1 MINPEGLEVLRNT
14 VFRNTGYNKETL
26 FLSLNPVVATVVLL
40 ESGGE
45 VEPRRVPAVLEHD
58 LLAL

>member
-1 MINPEGLEVLRNT
+1 M
-14 VFRNTGYNKETL
+14 FRNTGYNKETL
-26 FLSLNPVVATVVLL
+26 FLSLNLVVATVVLL

-45 VEPRRVPAVLEHD
+45 VEPRRVPAVLQLD